1 MKNSLDKKVAA
12 CNKFFFTVLSWA
24 ENSLCF
30 FFQLK
35 HNERVNH
42 MFNCYTCASILE
54 LKQVDIC
61 VQTHVQILIV
71 HLLFSLG

>member
-1 MKNSLDKKVAA
+1 MGRKQSL
-12 CNKFFFTVLSWA
+12 L
-24 ENSLCF
+24 